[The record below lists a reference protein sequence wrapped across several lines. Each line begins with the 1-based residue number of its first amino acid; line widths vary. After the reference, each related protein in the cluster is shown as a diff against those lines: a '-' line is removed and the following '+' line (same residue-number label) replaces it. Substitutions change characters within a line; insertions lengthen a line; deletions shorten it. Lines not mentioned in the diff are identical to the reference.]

1 MEQKLL
7 FVAGTRPEVIKL
19 APVYHAACK
28 ELPRIRSIWL
38 STGQHREISQAAL
51 NAFEI
56 VPDID
61 LDVMQPNQ
69 SLPDLAST
77 VMKRFNAILDEIN
90 PGMVVVQ
97 GDTTTAMTAAV
108 CSYYRKVAVAHVE
121 AGLRSF
127 DLDHPYPEEANRR
140 LISIVA
146 RLHFAPTR
154 RAADNLI
161 SEGLEADKVRITGN
175 TVIDALLRLPPRVTA
190 STQPLVPRLRA
201 GQRLILVTSHRRE
214 AWGSEL
220 SGICR
225 ALARLRDDFADTVI
239 VYPVHPNPNV
249 RATVMTLLGN
259 QERIHLVDPLD
270 YFDFVELMRAAYLIL
285 TDSGGVQEEAPTFRV
300 PVLVLRRVTER
311 PEAVEQGSTRL
322 VGTDTETIVREAS
335 ALLRDRQAY
344 SRMQELP
351 NPFGDGRA
359 SERIVESI
367 GEFLGAVPDHAD
379 TFDRMAP

>member
-127 DLDHPYPEEANRR
+127 DLDHPYPEKANRG
-140 LISIVA
+140 LI
-146 RLHFAPTR
+146 
-154 RAADNLI
+154 
-161 SEGLEADKVRITGN
+161 
-175 TVIDALLRLPPRVTA
+175 
-190 STQPLVPRLRA
+190 
-201 GQRLILVTSHRRE
+201 
-214 AWGSEL
+214 
-220 SGICR
+220 
-225 ALARLRDDFADTVI
+225 
-239 VYPVHPNPNV
+239 
-249 RATVMTLLGN
+249 
-259 QERIHLVDPLD
+259 
-270 YFDFVELMRAAYLIL
+270 
-285 TDSGGVQEEAPTFRV
+285 
-300 PVLVLRRVTER
+300 
-311 PEAVEQGSTRL
+311 
-322 VGTDTETIVREAS
+322 
-335 ALLRDRQAY
+335 
-344 SRMQELP
+344 
-351 NPFGDGRA
+351 
-359 SERIVESI
+359 
-367 GEFLGAVPDHAD
+367 
-379 TFDRMAP
+379 